1 MMSRDLEK
9 VTVRLFHGHKE
20 KLSEYFPD
28 LGYNKVI
35 RIAVHNLIKK
45 TEEKLNET
53 YKPEKRFV
61 DIEELENDATRNSD
75 RES

>member
-1 MMSRDLEK
+1 MSQDLEK
-9 VTVRLFHGHKE
+9 VTVRLFHGHKD

-53 YKPEKRFV
+53 YQPQNKTI
-61 DIEELENDATRNSD
+61 DIGDIHDGATRKSTE
-75 RES
+75 ES